1 MLIFSVYSAT
11 QHALSYFCVVLHVSL
26 PSNQIVRLKINTRQK
41 MKEKISN
48 YNLKLVNQIFLF
60 SNIWTSLIWVISSY
74 YLLYYQVKIDSS
86 TLKGFSAR
94 EIYCLPTHKVLCYHF
109 QSEKHPNINF
119 TLAGFCIVVSTF
131 IEVVRIYTGYSGNIN
146 SDVSNKVQYFFFF

>member
-1 MLIFSVYSAT
+1 
-11 QHALSYFCVVLHVSL
+11 
-26 PSNQIVRLKINTRQK
+26 

-48 YNLKLVNQIFLF
+48 YKLKLVNQIFLF

-74 YLLYYQVKIDSS
+74 YLLYYQVKIESS
-86 TLKGFSAR
+86 AHKGISAR
-94 EIYCLPTHKVLCYHF
+94 GNFVCLHMNILCYHF

-146 SDVSNKVQYFFFF
+146 SDVSKLKSSFYKN

>member
-1 MLIFSVYSAT
+1 
-11 QHALSYFCVVLHVSL
+11 
-26 PSNQIVRLKINTRQK
+26 

-48 YNLKLVNQIFLF
+48 YRLKLVNQIFLF

-74 YLLYYQVKIDSS
+74 YLLYY
-86 TLKGFSAR
+86 
-94 EIYCLPTHKVLCYHF
+94 

-146 SDVSNKVQYFFFF
+146 SDILDLAGFLILSVVIQLPIHIYLSISLFEAFYKIQLITQIAQLFLILIQSILNFIIIRKSLHEKNLQFQMMNNINK